1 MSENRENFDLS
12 MHPNGFS
19 RDMLH
24 KFMNGKRFM
33 NEEEEEDENEEIE
46 LSLGLSMNGRFG
58 VDPKRAAKKLKH
70 SSSISN
76 LVFRVDAGGV
86 SGFGEGGRQAVGVS
100 VDLYEPL
107 MRTRSLPVE
116 AEEELKKRKEL
127 QSMRRMEAK
136 KRLEK
141 LKNGRLVKEKVD
153 MEENSCGDNNNC
165 EINVNRNGNE
175 TPLSQGSIGSY
186 GSGSSGITDFQ
197 NPHLEIS
204 VEEVGIGKDKV
215 DIVELNLSSCQL
227 CAAQKDGVKQ
237 SIKAKSPP
245 SVQSLP
251 AQIEHKPVQA
261 AEKEANEILK
271 NVMLDMPRVSTKG
284 DGPNGKKI
292 EGFLYQ
298 YKKGEEVKIVC
309 VCHGRFLSP
318 AEFVKHAGGAD
329 VPHPLKHI
337 VVNHV

>member
-1 MSENRENFDLS
+1 M
-12 MHPNGFS
+12 
-19 RDMLH
+19 
-24 KFMNGKRFM
+24 
-33 NEEEEEDENEEIE
+33 
-46 LSLGLSMNGRFG
+46 
-58 VDPKRAAKKLKH
+58 
-70 SSSISN
+70 
-76 LVFRVDAGGV
+76 
-86 SGFGEGGRQAVGVS
+86 
-100 VDLYEPL
+100 
-107 MRTRSLPVE
+107 
-116 AEEELKKRKEL
+116 
-127 QSMRRMEAK
+127 

-141 LKNGRLVKEKVD
+141 LKNGRVVKEKVD

-165 EINVNRNGNE
+165 EMNANLNGNE
-175 TPLSQGSIGSY
+175 MPLSQGSIGSH

-197 NPHLEIS
+197 SPRSE
-204 VEEVGIGKDKV
+204 
-215 DIVELNLSSCQL
+215 
-227 CAAQKDGVKQ
+227 GVKQ

-261 AEKEANEILK
+261 AEKEAKEILK
-271 NVMLDMPRVSTKG
+271 NVMLDMPCVSTKG

-329 VPHPLKHI
+329 VAHPLKHI
-337 VVNHV
+337 VVNRSLSSSTLSVNP